1 MAMDIYKLDSLVAY
15 NQAVHECGSESLDS
29 VVRVANVWE
38 SAATCLVDLFDRVQ
52 ISNLLE
58 LAFPER
64 PALANFD
71 GPRQAQTVEQ
81 FRQLDIRYLELNR
94 LRVALERARRLPAAI
109 AVMARSAFY
118 GMNSKKKGRFLPLRK
133 LMAKAGNAIQAIK
146 PVFMMSPL
154 SIANFVPPGALQFD
168 LVIFDEAGQV
178 RPADALGTIVR
189 GRQVVVVGDSKQLPP
204 TSFFDTLVAQEVVM
218 AGCRR
223 IPERISVR

>member
-1 MAMDIYKLDSLVAY
+1 
-15 NQAVHECGSESLDS
+15 
-29 VVRVANVWE
+29 
-38 SAATCLVDLFDRVQ
+38 
-52 ISNLLE
+52 
-58 LAFPER
+58 
-64 PALANFD
+64 
-71 GPRQAQTVEQ
+71 
-81 FRQLDIRYLELNR
+81 
-94 LRVALERARRLPAAI
+94 
-109 AVMARSAFY
+109 
-118 GMNSKKKGRFLPLRK
+118 
-133 LMAKAGNAIQAIK
+133 MAKAGNAIQAIK